1 MNEIKRKWERL
12 TDDKKKACLDELI
25 IFFENERDEKI
36 GVIAA
41 EQVLNHFLQTAG
53 RELYN
58 KGVED
63 AKKTLEQRFDDL
75 QMDLDLLLD

>member
-1 MNEIKRKWERL
+1 L
-12 TDDKKKACLDELI
+12 TDDKKKACLDEII

-41 EQVLNHFLQTAG
+41 EQVLNIFLQTAG
-53 RELYN
+53 TELYN

-63 AKKTLEQRFDDL
+63 AKKTLEHRLDDL
-75 QMDLDLLLD
+75 HMDLDLLLD

>member
-12 TDDKKKACLDELI
+12 TDDKKKACLDEII

-41 EQVLNHFLQTAG
+41 EQVLNIFLQTAG
-53 RELYN
+53 IELYN

-63 AKKTLEQRFDDL
+63 AKKTLEHRLDDL
-75 QMDLDLLLD
+75 HMDLDLLLD

>member
-12 TDDKKKACLDELI
+12 TDDKKKACLDEII

-41 EQVLNHFLQTAG
+41 EQVLNIFLQTAG
-53 RELYN
+53 TELYN

-63 AKKTLEQRFDDL
+63 AKKTLEHRLDDL
-75 QMDLDLLLD
+75 HMDLDLLLD